1 MYTPLL
7 PFFIPLRLVPEII
20 HAKIF
25 ARMFNHILKGQS
37 LRSRLNEIDGK
48 SVTIHITDVPCKFH
62 FYFQAGRIR
71 AAQLHRGDV
80 TISGNL
86 KGFLQL
92 ATRRQDPD
100 TLFFKRE
107 LNIEGETETG
117 VHIKNL
123 LDSLDYDWDAHFD
136 AVLFPPLST
145 GAKEIL
151 QIARRHTPQKLRHFF
166 TTPDY

>member
-1 MYTPLL
+1 M
-7 PFFIPLRLVPEII
+7 
-20 HAKIF
+20 
-25 ARMFNHILKGQS
+25 LKGQS
-37 LRSRLNEIDGK
+37 LTSRLNEIDGK
-48 SVTIHITDVPCKFH
+48 SVSIHITDVPCKFH
-62 FYFQAGRIR
+62 FCFQADRIK

-92 ATRRQDPD
+92 VTRRQDPD

-136 AVLFPPLST
+136 AVLFPPLSA

-151 QIARRHTPQKLRHFF
+151 QMVRCHTPQKLRHFF

>member
-1 MYTPLL
+1 MHTPLL
-7 PFFIPLRLVPEII
+7 PLLIPLRLVPDII

-25 ARMFNHILKGQS
+25 ARIFNHVLKGQS
-37 LRSRLNEIDGK
+37 LASRLNEIDGK

-62 FYFQAGRIR
+62 FCFQTGRIR
-71 AAQLHRGDV
+71 AAQLHKGDV

-86 KGFLQL
+86 KGFMQL
-92 ATRRQDPD
+92 VTRRQDPD

-123 LDSLDYDWDAHFD
+123 LDSMDYDWDAHID

-151 QIARRHTPQKLRHFF
+151 QMAHRLTPQKLRHFF
-166 TTPDY
+166 TTLDY